1 MFPMARASLAC
12 RRGRSGIDAANPPPR
27 LSARRLSCIAT
38 PKGHPAVTAFF
49 NLHTH
54 GFVRV
59 AAVAPR
65 LRVADPAFNVAGTIA
80 AARAAAADGASL
92 VLFPELGLSAY
103 AIDDLL
109 QQSSLLEAVEAAVG
123 TLIAF
128 SQDVTPVLFVGAPVR
143 AGGRLYN
150 AALAIHRGRLLAAF
164 PKTYLPA
171 YREFYE
177 KRHFASGGGL
187 VPPALRLAGQEAPFG
202 TDILLRATDLPD
214 LIIHAEVCEDVWAPV
229 PPSTAAA
236 LAGATVL
243 MNLSASNVTVGKSA
257 YRHALCEVHSARCVA
272 AYLYSASGAG
282 ESSTDLAWDGQ
293 AMIYENGTLL
303 AEAPRFA
310 REAAPILADLDLQRL
325 QQERMRLT
333 SFGDAADLNPP
344 KRPFREVAFTLA
356 PDRESDLGLRRT
368 VARFPYVPAD
378 DSRLAELCYE
388 AYNIQSYGLR
398 QRLEA
403 AGIRR
408 VVIGVSGGLDST
420 QALLV
425 AAHAF
430 DALGLPRTDILGYTL
445 PAFATSD
452 RTKANAWTLMRA
464 LGVSAAEIDMTPAAM
479 QMLRDIGHPFAQG
492 EKLHDVTF
500 ENVQAGARTAALFRL
515 ANRHDAIVLGTGD
528 LSEVALGWCTYGVGD
543 QMSHYNVNASVP
555 KTLIQH
561 LIRWVADSGAFG
573 EAARPVLL
581 DILAT
586 EISPELVPGDGLE
599 GGNDGPAQR
608 TEDIIGPYALHD
620 FSLFHATRF
629 GFGPAKIA
637 FLAWHAWHD
646 AARGDWPPNT
656 PAGKR
661 VAYDLPIIAKWLRV
675 FVNRFYATSQFKRS
689 ALPNG
694 PKVSSGG
701 SLSPRGD
708 WRAPSDA
715 SAAAWLADLDRVPGG
730 G

>member
-1 MFPMARASLAC
+1 VSDFR
-12 RRGRSGIDAANPPPR
+12 
-27 LSARRLSCIAT
+27 
-38 PKGHPAVTAFF
+38 

-59 AAVAPR
+59 AVVAPR
-65 LRVADPAFNVAGTIA
+65 VRVADPAFNAGETLA
-80 AARAAAADGASL
+80 MARAAAGEGASL

-109 QQSSLLEAVEAAVG
+109 QQSALIGAVEGALASILHASRDIG
-123 TLIAF
+123 AL
-128 SQDVTPVLFVGAPVR
+128 LFVGAPVR

-150 AALAIHRGRLLAAF
+150 AALAIHRGRLLAAL
-164 PKTYLPA
+164 PKTYLPG
-171 YREFYE
+171 YREFHE
-177 KRHFASGGGL
+177 KRHFAGGGGT
-187 VPPALRLAGQEAPFG
+187 VPPTLRIAGQEAPFG
-202 TDILLRATDLPD
+202 TDILLRAADVPD
-214 LIIHAEVCEDVWAPV
+214 LVIHAEICEDVWAPV

-243 MNLSASNVTVGKSA
+243 LNLSASNVTVGKSA
-257 YRHALCEVHSARCVA
+257 YRHALCLVHSARCVA
-272 AYLYSASGAG
+272 AYLYSAAGTG

-303 AEAPRFA
+303 AEARRFS
-310 REAAPILADLDLQRL
+310 REAAPILADIDLERL
-325 QQERMRLT
+325 QQERLRLT

-344 KRPFREVAFTLA
+344 KRPFREVTFTLA
-356 PDRESDLGLRRT
+356 PDLDSDLGLRRA
-368 VARFPYVPAD
+368 VPRFPYVPAD
-378 DSRLAELCYE
+378 DARLAELCYE

-403 AGIRR
+403 TGLKRI
-408 VVIGVSGGLDST
+408 VIGVSGGLDST

-430 DALGLPRTDILGYTL
+430 DALGLPRQGILAYTL
-445 PAFATSD
+445 PAFATSH
-452 RTKANAWTLMRA
+452 RTKSNAWTLMRA
-464 LGVSAAEIDMTPAAM
+464 LGVTANELDMTPASM
-479 QMLRDIGHPFAQG
+479 QMLRDIGHPFAKG
-492 EKLHDVTF
+492 EPVHDVTF
-500 ENVQAGARTAALFRL
+500 ENVQAGARTSALFRL

-528 LSEVALGWCTYGVGD
+528 LSELALGWCTYGVGD
-543 QMSHYNVNASVP
+543 HMSHYNVNGSVP

-573 EAARPVLL
+573 EAAKPVLL
-581 DILAT
+581 DILDT
-586 EISPELVPGDGLE
+586 EISPELVPGDDK
-599 GGNDGPAQR
+599 DGPAQR

-629 GFGPAKIA
+629 GLGPAKIA
-637 FLAWHAWHD
+637 FLAWHAWRD
-646 AARGDWPPNT
+646 AATGAWPPNT
-656 PAGKR
+656 PSEKR
-661 VAYDLPIIAKWLRV
+661 VAYDLDTIRNWLGV
-675 FVNRFYATSQFKRS
+675 FVRRFFATSQFKRS
-689 ALPNG
+689 AMPNG

-715 SAAAWLADLDRVPGG
+715 SAAAWLADLARVPGERAPG
-730 G
+730 L